1 MTARQD
7 LRAVAKEKARHPAAL
22 PNVLLGGQVAV
33 RVGSFFLG
41 GGLKPPRVFLSKV
54 SAAGQRGGYGV
65 WGGAWEWPVLSG
77 RIHQRPIELSDEAK
91 EPPFLLRI
99 CQVYSS
105 K

>member
-33 RVGSFFLG
+33 RVGSFFFFG
-41 GGLKPPRVFLSKV
+41 GGVKPPRVFLSKV

-65 WGGAWEWPVLSG
+65 CGGAGLGMACFVG
-77 RIHQRPIELSDEAK
+77 TD
-91 EPPFLLRI
+91 
-99 CQVYSS
+99 SS
-105 K
+105 APH

>member
-33 RVGSFFLG
+33 RVGIFFFL

-65 WGGAWEWPVLSG
+65 WGVGGVGGLGMACFVG
-77 RIHQRPIELSDEAK
+77 TD
-91 EPPFLLRI
+91 
-99 CQVYSS
+99 SS
-105 K
+105 APH